1 MFIAA
6 LLFIFVL
13 FSLYLNQ
20 FLFVLFVF
28 FVLLYLVRALTPSH
42 AYAALPPGLNPVP
55 PVFHASSRWLVLGFV
70 LLCCVDLEKGHKDA
84 GWEDGMSS
92 SSRSFTQAAEDEE
105 PKASRKVKG
114 TTGDNKVEPLPIDG
128 KDVEQGT
135 GGAQDD
141 GQGEGERMNSI
152 VASPSAQAVELT
164 SVVGGEPAG
173 GGDE

>member
-1 MFIAA
+1 
-6 LLFIFVL
+6 
-13 FSLYLNQ
+13 
-20 FLFVLFVF
+20 
-28 FVLLYLVRALTPSH
+28 
-42 AYAALPPGLNPVP
+42 
-55 PVFHASSRWLVLGFV
+55 
-70 LLCCVDLEKGHKDA
+70 
-84 GWEDGMSS
+84 MSS